1 MQKFI
6 KLWFCV
12 RKFSFLF
19 GPETWKRPFVAQR
32 PLTEYVTGFT
42 TGSSYISGPGKL
54 GCLPVNDPDYPLGDK
69 ISVPRMITAQ
79 CDSIMVTRF
88 LRPLTQD
95 LIPEFEK
102 FFRTGNP
109 DNWFMLYVCT
119 FILLSEV
126 SFSCQDR
133 RRHAQENWLKV
144 NDIDPSQTITAAYTD
159 F

>member
-1 MQKFI
+1 
-6 KLWFCV
+6 
-12 RKFSFLF
+12 
-19 GPETWKRPFVAQR
+19 
-32 PLTEYVTGFT
+32 
-42 TGSSYISGPGKL
+42 
-54 GCLPVNDPDYPLGDK
+54 
-69 ISVPRMITAQ
+69 
-79 CDSIMVTRF
+79 MVSRF

-119 FILLSEV
+119 FILLAEV

-144 NDIDPSQTITAAYTD
+144 CTPARRGQKHQCAHANYEISHLAKVFASRVCW
-159 F
+159 